1 MNILPFLGPV
11 IDRLTGLIPDP
22 EARAK
27 AREAIEQDLVTAAN
41 AALQG
46 QLEINKV
53 EAAHKS
59 LFVAGWRPFIGWA
72 CGVGLAWAFVVAP
85 LLASTLAAFGVSAEL
100 PAIETENL
108 MELVMGMLGL
118 AGLRTFEKFKD
129 VSREN

>member
-22 EARAK
+22 AARAK